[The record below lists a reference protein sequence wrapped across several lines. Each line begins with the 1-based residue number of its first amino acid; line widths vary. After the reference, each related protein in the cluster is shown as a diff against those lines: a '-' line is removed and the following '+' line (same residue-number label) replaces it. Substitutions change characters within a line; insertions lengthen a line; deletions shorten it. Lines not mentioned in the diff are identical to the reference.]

1 MLYILAVVLP
11 PVAVL
16 MAGKPLQALLNT
28 GLCFLLF
35 IPGVIHAWMI
45 VSNHYQ
51 DKRTGRLVDVMRV
64 SVQ

>member
-1 MLYILAVVLP
+1 MLYLLAVVLP

-16 MAGKPLQALLNT
+16 MAGKPLQALLNV

-35 IPGVIHAWMI
+35 IPGIIHAWMV

-51 DKRTGRLVDVMRV
+51 DKRTGSLVDAIRV

>member
-1 MLYILAVVLP
+1 MLYLLAVVLP

-16 MAGKPLQALLNT
+16 MAGKPLQALLNV

-35 IPGVIHAWMI
+35 IPGIIHAWMV

-51 DKRTGRLVDVMRV
+51 DKRTGSLVDVIRV
-64 SVQ
+64 SEQ

>member
-1 MLYILAVVLP
+1 MQYLLAVVLP

-16 MAGKPLQALLNT
+16 IARKPLQALLNT

-51 DKRTGRLVDVMRV
+51 DKRKSSLLEAICV

>member
-1 MLYILAVVLP
+1 MLYLLAIVLP

-16 MAGKPLQALLNT
+16 MAGKPLQVLLNV

-35 IPGVIHAWMI
+35 IPGIIHAWMV

-51 DKRTGRLVDVMRV
+51 DKRTGSLVDAIRV

>member
-1 MLYILAVVLP
+1 MLYLLAIVLP

-16 MAGKPLQALLNT
+16 IAGKPLQALLNI

-35 IPGVIHAWMI
+35 IPGGIHAWMV

-51 DKRTGRLVDVMRV
+51 DKRTGSLVDAMRV
-64 SVQ
+64 SGQ

>member
-1 MLYILAVVLP
+1 MLYLLAIVLP

-16 MAGKPLQALLNT
+16 MAGKPLQALLNV

-35 IPGVIHAWMI
+35 IPGIIHAWMV

-51 DKRTGRLVDVMRV
+51 DKRTGSLVDAMRV

>member
-1 MLYILAVVLP
+1 MLYLLAVVLP

-51 DKRTGRLVDVMRV
+51 DKRKTSLLEAICV

>member
-1 MLYILAVVLP
+1 MLYLLAVVLP

-16 MAGKPLQALLNT
+16 IARKPLQALLNT

-45 VSNHYQ
+45 VSNHYR
-51 DKRTGRLVDVMRV
+51 DRRTSRLVEAICV